1 MNPGMGGASGPIEAV
16 LFDLHST
23 VLDQGPSAQ
32 WLAAAAQLLPA
43 GHCALDA
50 RAAGSRRPS
59 CAIRIDSPPWN
70 SALMSACC

>member
-50 RAAGSRRPS
+50 RAAGSRRPWSRPRRCAAS
-59 CAIRIDSPPWN
+59 CWW
-70 SALMSACC
+70 